1 MNVFFEELWNQ
12 KQNFITNN
20 NNDSKF
26 NEEKE

>member
-1 MNVFFEELWNQ
+1 MDVFFEELWNL
-12 KQNFITNN
+12 KQNFITSN